1 MASKGKNYVLDT
13 ETEKPDEAEEDNSTE
28 EESSDTETPEEDAPE
43 KGDSKSDVSLTDLN
57 DDPFLLDA
65 LTDEQLKSLNE
76 EAHQS
81 DVPLG
86 GTLRSDLHRR
96 ASAISTEDNNSEG

>member
-57 DDPFLLDA
+57 DDP
-65 LTDEQLKSLNE
+65 
-76 EAHQS
+76 
-81 DVPLG
+81 VPLLLVQKIT
-86 GTLRSDLHRR
+86 TLRDKPN
-96 ASAISTEDNNSEG
+96 AGSTE